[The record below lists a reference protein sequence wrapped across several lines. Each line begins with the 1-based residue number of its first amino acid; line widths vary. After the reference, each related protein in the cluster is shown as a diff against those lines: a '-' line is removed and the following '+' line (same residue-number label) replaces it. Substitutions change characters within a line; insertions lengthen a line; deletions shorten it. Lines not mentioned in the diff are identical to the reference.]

1 MSSLFSEEIQDIL
14 TNRLFI
20 GLKGVF
26 GSTSI
31 REEKRAKFEAKGKG
45 NGRRSGWVAGIV
57 VIALLAAGALGY
69 RTFFRSE
76 EGIAGNDPVKGPS
89 STGGGTIAMTDLTA
103 PAATDGRIVLSAATI
118 KEKRMVWFTY
128 GEKKTPVLAYVAPS
142 GKFVTAI
149 SMCEPCRSERFHIEG
164 GELVCN
170 ACGTRWTL
178 EDLKGISGGCPEY
191 PPERL
196 DNQITG
202 DSVTIDEKAVLEW
215 KPRV

>member
-1 MSSLFSEEIQDIL
+1 M
-14 TNRLFI
+14 
-20 GLKGVF
+20 
-26 GSTSI
+26 
-31 REEKRAKFEAKGKG
+31 
-45 NGRRSGWVAGIV
+45 
-57 VIALLAAGALGY
+57 IALLAAGGLGY
-69 RTFFRSE
+69 WTFFRPQ
-76 EGIAGNDPVKGPS
+76 EGIAGNDPVKSVS
-89 STGGGTIAMTDLTA
+89 STGGGTIAMTDLTV

-118 KEKRMVWFTY
+118 KEKRLVWFAY

-142 GKFVTAI
+142 GKIVTAI

-164 GELVCN
+164 DELVCN

-196 DNQITG
+196 DNQIAG
-202 DSVTIDEKAVLEW
+202 DRVTIDEKAVLEW